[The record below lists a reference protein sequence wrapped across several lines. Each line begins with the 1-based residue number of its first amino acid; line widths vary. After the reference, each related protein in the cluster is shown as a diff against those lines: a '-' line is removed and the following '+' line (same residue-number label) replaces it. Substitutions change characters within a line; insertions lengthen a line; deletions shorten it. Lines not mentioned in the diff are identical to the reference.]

1 MKKLLIAFS
10 AALGVAAFAQPVL
23 GTVSN
28 VQGVV
33 TSIQGAT
40 GTVVTE
46 GSPVINGMRLV
57 TTSSGSVTLRLNS
70 GCTLTLQPGQAVTV
84 LQSMTCQQ
92 LTAAVQPVPVG
103 GSVLAGANPV
113 LVNGLIVA
121 GALGAAIEGVRVVTK
136 DENLSPN

>member
-1 MKKLLIAFS
+1 MKKLLLVLS
-10 AALGVAAFAQPVL
+10 AAFGVAAFAQPVL

-46 GSPVINGMRLV
+46 GSPIVNGMRLV
-57 TTSSGSVTLRLNS
+57 TTSSGSVSLSLNS
-70 GCTLTLQPGQAVTV
+70 GCTITLHPGQAVTV
-84 LQSMTCQQ
+84 LHSLSCQQ

-103 GSVLAGANPV
+103 PSLAAANPA

-121 GALGAAIEGVRVVTK
+121 GALGAAIAGVRVITK